1 MTPEDPGA
9 GAEQGRGLVGSA
21 PRWARNREGAEVCP
35 LRLFRW
41 GDRSRKLRL
50 GWFSL

>member
-1 MTPEDPGA
+1 MTPEDPGT
-9 GAEQGRGLVGSA
+9 GAEQGRGPAGSA
-21 PRWARNREGAEVCP
+21 PRWARNREGAEDCP